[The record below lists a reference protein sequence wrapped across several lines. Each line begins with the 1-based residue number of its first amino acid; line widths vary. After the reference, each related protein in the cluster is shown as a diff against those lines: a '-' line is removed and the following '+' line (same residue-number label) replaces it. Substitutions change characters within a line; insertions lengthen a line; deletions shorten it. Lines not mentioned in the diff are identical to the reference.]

1 MRGITFSLPLLL
13 SFFLLQGPVRGQE
26 TLTNESIIKM
36 VKAGLSEEIIIGM
49 VNREAGK
56 FSMGVDDLIA
66 LKSAGVSEKVL
77 AAMIA
82 KGAPSSPPPPSA
94 AASSSPAATAGAP
107 AVAFPEIGVY
117 FKKSQE
123 WVEVLPE
130 VVNWKTGGT
139 MKNLASVGV
148 VKKDVNGHIP
158 GPHSRNSVRSPLE
171 FMIHAPEGVA
181 ITEYQLIRLRAK
193 DDYREFRTVTGGVF
207 NQKGGA
213 MRDLVPFE
221 GKKVGSRLFSVI
233 LPNTLGAGDY
243 GFILMSATGSSG
255 GLSSLSM
262 GKMYTFRLLE

>member
-1 MRGITFSLPLLL
+1 MRPLSIPLLVL
-13 SFFLLQGPVRGQE
+13 TLLLGPVRGQE
-26 TLTNESIIKM
+26 TLTNEAIIKM
-36 VKAGLSEEIIIGM
+36 VKAGLSEEIVVGM
-49 VNREAGK
+49 VNRQAGK
-56 FSMGVDDLIA
+56 YSIAVDDLIA
-66 LKSAGVSEKVL
+66 LKSAGVSEKVI
-77 AAMIA
+77 AAMVA
-82 KGAPSSPPPPSA
+82 KGSPSA
-94 AASSSPAATAGAP
+94 ASSPAPASASSSPATASTA
-107 AVAFPEIGVY
+107 AFPEIGVY
-117 FKKSQE
+117 FKKGEE

-139 MKNLASVGV
+139 IKNLASVGV

-171 FMIHAPEGVA
+171 FVIHAPEGVS
-181 ITEYQLIRLRAK
+181 ITEYKLIRLRAK

-221 GKKVGSRLFSVI
+221 GKKVGGRLFSVI

-243 GFILMSATGSSG
+243 GFILMSTAGSAG